1 MSKVFWEKFEKRFN
15 IFPKSIF
22 NDEFQT
28 KKLRMSKVFWKKFE
42 KIVSQIG
49 SELRRVSEMI
59 ETQRLSK
66 MLKLSDKVHEGIIL
80 QYDPDSEEDEV
91 EFIVRNYP
99 EISPFYYPDWRDCLM
114 ERYGSENI
122 EEIDKTYEVAKN
134 AISSSNPFDV
144 VVAAERNLIG
154 NDDDV
159 DLLDYYWEKYF
170 KSHTRALRM
179 WEEKI
184 VSDRREF
191 EKTLK
196 AWVGLLVPDESVSE
210 HYYQV
215 ISETLS
221 PYSIRGRKPKLAV

>member
-1 MSKVFWEKFEKRFN
+1 MSKVFWEKFG
-15 IFPKSIF
+15 
-22 NDEFQT
+22 
-28 KKLRMSKVFWKKFE
+28 

-49 SELRRVSEMI
+49 PELRRVSEMI

-66 MLKLSDKVHEGIIL
+66 MLKLSDKVHEEIIL

-99 EISPFYYPDWRDCLM
+99 EISPFYYPDWRDFLM
-114 ERYGSENI
+114 ENGSENI
-122 EEIDKTYEVAKN
+122 EEIDKTYEEVAKN
-134 AISSSNPFDV
+134 AISSSNPLDV
-144 VVAAERNLIG
+144 VIAALINLIG
-154 NDDDV
+154 NDDDL
-159 DLLDYYWEKYF
+159 DLSDYYWEKYH
-170 KSHTRALRM
+170 KSHTRAFRM
-179 WEEKI
+179 WEDKI

-196 AWVGLLVPDESVSE
+196 AWVGLFALDESVSE

-221 PYSIRGRKPKLAV
+221 PYSIRRGKPKLAV

>member
-1 MSKVFWEKFEKRFN
+1 MSKVFWEKFG
-15 IFPKSIF
+15 
-22 NDEFQT
+22 
-28 KKLRMSKVFWKKFE
+28 

-49 SELRRVSEMI
+49 PELRRVSEMI

-66 MLKLSDKVHEGIIL
+66 MLKLSDKVHEEIIL

-99 EISPFYYPDWRDCLM
+99 EISPFYYPDWRDFLM
-114 ERYGSENI
+114 ENGSENI
-122 EEIDKTYEVAKN
+122 EEIDKTYEEVAKN

-144 VVAAERNLIG
+144 VVAALINLIG
-154 NDDDV
+154 NDDDL
-159 DLLDYYWEKYF
+159 DLSDYYWEKYH
-170 KSHTRALRM
+170 KSHTRAFRM
-179 WEEKI
+179 WEDKI
-184 VSDRREF
+184 ASDRREF

-196 AWVGLLVPDESVSE
+196 AWVGLFVPDESVSE